1 MTTDAPTETRAFVD
15 RRHPPTLMLVTCAGV
30 SRPPLSMIVA
40 AAAKAYLVQR
50 RGAPPVFGKFRC
62 IFLVRALQLSACQP
76 AAWRSFSFACHTDQQ
91 SRLVSPCNQPQRSP
105 DSSFLERLALF
116 LSV

>member
-1 MTTDAPTETRAFVD
+1 MTTAPPKETRAFVD
-15 RRHPPTLMLVTCAGV
+15 GRHPPTLMLVTCAGV

-76 AAWRSFSFACHTDQQ
+76 AAWRSFSFAFHTHHQ

-105 DSSFLERLALF
+105 AASFLERLPLF

>member
-15 RRHPPTLMLVTCAGV
+15 RRHPPTPMLVTCVGV

-40 AAAKAYLVQR
+40 AAAKAYLAQR
-50 RGAPPVFGKFRC
+50 RGAPQCSGNFAVF
-62 IFLVRALQLSACQP
+62 S
-76 AAWRSFSFACHTDQQ
+76 SFARCNFLPANPRRGEVFRLLCHTDQQ

-105 DSSFLERLALF
+105 DSSFLERFALF